1 MQVALYYLDSSAK
14 YILPEIR
21 RLVFRDS
28 EYVRTIVEQLINGP
42 EDMYNHKPSLE
53 SSLKLLDYEFVFDGQ
68 GNQLL
73 NLKFNKEPV
82 AYVGESADGKKMAMA
97 ALAYTL
103 VGFMPNVHGITYQIG
118 ETAGDG
124 KVYAAEQYRDLVGSD
139 IVIYLPNSS
148 TSTHL
153 VEVER
158 IIGQDMSNDP
168 RVVLEE
174 LMNGPLSS
182 DRSDA
187 YPAMPAGITYD
198 DIRDVYIAKNV
209 MVVDISGDV
218 AQKMADMTQ
227 ENEFT
232 MIFSIV
238 NTLTSFEGI
247 RSIHFLIDGER
258 ADYIGE
264 GWINIIDPIIK
275 NPGIIRY

>member
-1 MQVALYYLDSSAK
+1 
-14 YILPEIR
+14 
-21 RLVFRDS
+21 
-28 EYVRTIVEQLINGP
+28 
-42 EDMYNHKPSLE
+42 
-53 SSLKLLDYEFVFDGQ
+53 
-68 GNQLL
+68 
-73 NLKFNKEPV
+73 
-82 AYVGESADGKKMAMA
+82 
-97 ALAYTL
+97 
-103 VGFMPNVHGITYQIG
+103 
-118 ETAGDG
+118 
-124 KVYAAEQYRDLVGSD
+124 
-139 IVIYLPNSS
+139 
-148 TSTHL
+148 
-153 VEVER
+153 
-158 IIGQDMSNDP
+158 
-168 RVVLEE
+168 
-174 LMNGPLSS
+174 
-182 DRSDA
+182 
-187 YPAMPAGITYD
+187 MPAGITYD